1 MPYFNVIK
9 IDATD
14 STNSLMRERYLSN
27 NCSDRDVL
35 FANAQLKGRGQHN
48 SVWNSAPGK
57 NLTLSVYREFGDVSL
72 KKPFLISCLVSLAI
86 QAALQSFKIPKIYVK
101 WPNDIMSGNK
111 KICGLLL
118 ENIFKGSSLNASI
131 IGIGL
136 NVNQESFEKLP
147 NAASMFQISNKNF
160 DLDEVLNVLL
170 TFLNQKLK
178 LLDQPEEYILKLYRE
193 SLYRLDIGSTFEAD
207 GQLFSGIIRGV
218 TPNGLLKVQ
227 LEDFKLVEFDLKSI
241 QLKN

>member
-1 MPYFNVIK
+1 MPYFNLIK

-27 NCSDRDVL
+27 NCSDGDVL

-57 NLTLSVYREFGDVSL
+57 NLTLSVYREFRDVSL

-136 NVNQESFEKLP
+136 NVNQEAFEKLP

-178 LLDQPEEYILKLYRE
+178 LLDQPEEYILKLYEE

-207 GQLFSGIIRGV
+207 GQLFLGIIRGV

>member
-1 MPYFNVIK
+1 MPYFNLIK

-27 NCSDRDVL
+27 NCSDGDVL

-57 NLTLSVYREFGDVSL
+57 NLTLSVYREFGDISL
-72 KKPFLISCLVSLAI
+72 KNPFLISCLVSLAV

-136 NVNQESFEKLP
+136 NVNQEAFEKLP

-178 LLDQPEEYILKLYRE
+178 LLDQPEEYILKLYEE
-193 SLYRLDIGSTFEAD
+193 SLYRLNIASTFEAN
-207 GQLFSGIIRGV
+207 GELFSGIIRGV

>member
-1 MPYFNVIK
+1 
-9 IDATD
+9 
-14 STNSLMRERYLSN
+14 
-27 NCSDRDVL
+27 
-35 FANAQLKGRGQHN
+35 
-48 SVWNSAPGK
+48 
-57 NLTLSVYREFGDVSL
+57 
-72 KKPFLISCLVSLAI
+72 
-86 QAALQSFKIPKIYVK
+86 
-101 WPNDIMSGNK
+101 MSENK

-160 DLDEVLNVLL
+160 DLDEVLNVCL

-178 LLDQPEEYILKLYRE
+178 LLDQPEEYILKLYEE
-193 SLYRLDIGSTFEAD
+193 SLYRLNIASTFEAN
-207 GQLFSGIIRGV
+207 GELFSGIIRGV

>member
-1 MPYFNVIK
+1 MPYFNLIK

-27 NCSDRDVL
+27 NCSDGDVL

-57 NLTLSVYREFGDVSL
+57 NLTLSVYREFRDVSL

-101 WPNDIMSGNK
+101 WPNDIMSENK

-136 NVNQESFEKLP
+136 NVNQEAFEKLP

-160 DLDEVLNVLL
+160 DLDEVLNVCL

-178 LLDQPEEYILKLYRE
+178 LLNQPEEYILKLYEE
-193 SLYRLDIGSTFEAD
+193 SLYRLNIASTFEAN
-207 GQLFSGIIRGV
+207 GELFSGIIRGV

-227 LEDFKLVEFDLKSI
+227 LEDFKLVAFDLKSI

>member
-1 MPYFNVIK
+1 MSYFKLIK

-27 NCSDRDVL
+27 NCSDGDVL

-57 NLTLSVYREFGDVSL
+57 NLTLSLYREFRDVSL

-101 WPNDIMSGNK
+101 WPNDIMSENK

-136 NVNQESFEKLP
+136 NVNQKAFEKLP

-160 DLDEVLNVLL
+160 DLDEVLNVCL

-178 LLDQPEEYILKLYRE
+178 LLNQPEEYILKLYEE
-193 SLYRLDIGSTFEAD
+193 SLYRLNIASTFEAN
-207 GQLFSGIIRGV
+207 GELFSGIIRGV